1 MGSTASSPV
10 TVLPSHT
17 HVHADIKTYAHRDG
31 HRPPPDGHKASSRWA
46 LASSSSDTNTGL
58 LIEPALSDCL
68 FQDSFIEDIAMGTGL
83 FQMGTGPPLEGLW
96 PHRLVIPTKFQ
107 RIKSMPNCQEV
118 SDARSPH
125 RSFRWEGVEAE
136 GRSTNQ
142 EKK

>member
-31 HRPPPDGHKASSRWA
+31 HRLPPDGHKASSRWA

-96 PHRLVIPTKFQ
+96 PHRLVIPTLTDV
-107 RIKSMPNCQEV
+107 RTSYM
-118 SDARSPH
+118 RSSWLKDRNSPAQIPTH
-125 RSFRWEGVEAE
+125 QIHAKLSG
-136 GRSTNQ
+136 G
-142 EKK
+142 K